1 MIGRSGYQMLNFNG
15 VTLDTASTVTIKG
28 VFKAAKSGLP
38 ILIKGVS
45 AGGNSLTG
53 FTYDSDV
60 EATDNAILPIILVS
74 SGTPVVAYITIS
86 NTDAVSITIG

>member
-15 VTLDTASTVTIKG
+15 VTLHTDSTVTIKG
-28 VFKAAKSGLP
+28 AFKAAKSGLP

-45 AGGNSLTG
+45 VGGNSLTG

-60 EATDNAILPIILVS
+60 EATDNAILPVILIT
-74 SGTPVVAYITIS
+74 SGKPVVAHINIS
-86 NTDAVSITIG
+86 NADAVSIVVG